1 MIGMRTTSFNDAYR
15 NVLLD
20 IFNEGEE
27 ITVRG
32 ENVTELLN
40 YGFTLTN
47 PRNRL
52 LNIPGRNE
60 KMRRYIFGELMWYLS
75 GSDKT
80 DYISK
85 YSKFWKNISDDGKH
99 ANSAYGKYIFGSMSR
114 KGDGVNYGCIFDNC
128 ERYTQWEWCKELLTK
143 DPNTREAV
151 INIKPVQMYETK
163 DVVCTIALN
172 FYIRYGK
179 LHLTTYMR
187 SNDVIRGLTYD
198 VFMFTFLQE
207 LMAAE
212 LNVELG
218 EYNHIV
224 TNMHLYEDDYQLA
237 RTIVKQSTWIHPSY
251 MLSSIEPNFRTND
264 LPLLLDY
271 EQNGFVN
278 SGIDKFEK
286 LSTVGWQLLSFLE
299 DSNYVREQIQKRI

>member
-1 MIGMRTTSFNDAYR
+1 
-15 NVLLD
+15 LLD

-32 ENVTELLN
+32 KNVTELLN
-40 YGFTLTN
+40 YSFTLTN

-52 LNIPGRNE
+52 LNIHGRNE

-114 KGDGVNYGCIFDNC
+114 KGDGVNYCAIFDHC
-128 ERYTQWEWCKELLTK
+128 ERYTQWEWCKELLQN

-151 INIKPVQMYETK
+151 INIKPVQMYDTK
-163 DVVCTIALN
+163 DVVCTLALN
-172 FYIRYGK
+172 FYLRNNK
-179 LHLTTYMR
+179 LYLTTYMR
-187 SNDVIRGLTYD
+187 SNDVIKGLTYD

-218 EYNHIV
+218 EYNHVV
-224 TNMHLYEDDYQLA
+224 TNMHLYEDDYELA
-237 RTIVKQSTWIHPSY
+237 KNISKELRVFKPGLYS
-251 MLSSIEPNFRTND
+251 LACVPNDFRTND

-271 EQNGFVN
+271 EEHGFVN
-278 SGIDKFEK
+278 AGLDEFEK
-286 LSTVGWQLLSFLE
+286 LSTIGWQLLSFLE